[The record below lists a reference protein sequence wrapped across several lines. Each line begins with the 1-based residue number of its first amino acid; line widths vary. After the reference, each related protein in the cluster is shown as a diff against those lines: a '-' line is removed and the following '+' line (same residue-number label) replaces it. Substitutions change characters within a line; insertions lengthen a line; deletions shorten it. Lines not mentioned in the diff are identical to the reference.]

1 MERVMKKQGR
11 FSRHI
16 TLFLLVLVF
25 SGCTGKEPERIPQVH
40 IICGTRSFLGIAEGF
55 TEKMMELGYEDG
67 KNIGIFLHEGISGS
81 EQEREILKR
90 IAAEKADLVLAFPTG
105 SAVAAKRTL
114 DGSVPLVF
122 GLGNI
127 EGTGLVDTVHCPG
140 GNTTGI
146 RAPSAQV
153 VVKRFEYLLQLVPN
167 AERIYTAYDPD
178 YEANKSV
185 IPELEKAALREGIE
199 LVQARTGSVE
209 ELAADLEDRD
219 KGEVDIDGILITA
232 DSITQSVQGWQV
244 LSQFAARHS
253 IPISGGSA
261 VQAKSGAVLAYAVD
275 FHKTGAMAALI
286 ADKILKGTDTGTIP
300 VATAD
305 MTLLVNYRRAQ
316 ELGLVLPQVLLNIA
330 DQILR

>member
-1 MERVMKKQGR
+1 MHRKRTGADSAGSYYLRHEVFPGY
-11 FSRHI
+11 SRGFH
-16 TLFLLVLVF
+16 
-25 SGCTGKEPERIPQVH
+25 GKDE
-40 IICGTRSFLGIAEGF
+40 
-55 TEKMMELGYEDG
+55 ELGYEDG

-114 DGSVPLVF
+114 NGSVPLVF

-146 RAPSAQV
+146 RAPSTQV

-178 YEANKSV
+178 YEPNKSV

-199 LVQARTGSVE
+199 LLQARTGSVE
-209 ELAADLEDRD
+209 ELAADLSLYSPR
-219 KGEVDIDGILITA
+219 KAGFR
-232 DSITQSVQGWQV
+232 SS
-244 LSQFAARHS
+244 
-253 IPISGGSA
+253 
-261 VQAKSGAVLAYAVD
+261 
-275 FHKTGAMAALI
+275 
-286 ADKILKGTDTGTIP
+286 
-300 VATAD
+300 
-305 MTLLVNYRRAQ
+305 
-316 ELGLVLPQVLLNIA
+316 
-330 DQILR
+330 